1 MRLDRYW
8 IDFTQVEDIGY
19 ARKKQRAQHSA
30 IDDIATSDVLNGHQ
44 QAFIAI
50 CNNVRHRQDLPE
62 WPPSR
67 ISRLVSSPQ
76 AGMDQIGRLKESI
89 AWVESTLRSRTSGWR
104 SCVKLKVQFFSVF
117 AEQGVNESFA
127 DIICECDLHW
137 ELCSALYKCVRRHR
151 ADPTRMPFETLQR
164 GCELLLSV
172 FSKKERMQCQL
183 RDHLYIMSRS
193 IFKSAAEPLFGSWA
207 LWRIDIDVQLT
218 ATLNQLVATTT
229 LTVPR
234 NTLESLTK
242 ISLIAPYRVVAKIVR
257 TACENRGQCA
267 ILLQVLVS
275 LGQLPWLRSSATEP
289 SLLVTVLSDMLNDT
303 DRVHTKS
310 FDQHRYRNF
319 SEFTQRAMTKRSP
332 SGNLVMEP
340 VEFLQECVVPMIDR
354 LITQRAE
361 SSASTAFFS
370 SIVNTLMG
378 LYGSASGGE
387 SSLHHEWLFH
397 GIHFRVLLRLLRL
410 RTMESSWTADSVA
423 THLGRHW
430 GTRTRRKRRDDGKH
444 AEDISRLCDQIVSQ
458 VALQQYIQSILAGT
472 VPGCKDFGDLLDSV
486 AQDSVQLNLESKL
499 LVVPMLQVYR
509 DCIPGKESGFPT
521 LPLSMWP
528 LCRDS
533 LKLFD
538 YQGVLE
544 FEEETLMMQ
553 NQGLLRALVFVMDTG
568 RMCDEAM
575 DDIVQAIKQTRED
588 LVDAQ
593 LYLSNILV
601 PVLYRVLSL
610 SSRSEGHR
618 LLSKGIP
625 AMMRLWGMADPEF
638 FWDVVGDDVAIGSGL
653 RSLGPYWRAFYRGEY
668 RAGQKDTSE
677 IQAAYTEE
685 VTAQD
690 TLLSVLRTS
699 EMLLRFALEPLPQ
712 RNTETVLEVYRMDI
726 GYDVQ
731 VDQLTSLVLSSI
743 RLLRIDWPTVD
754 LDVVLYSFMA
764 LSRMSSIVADQHK
777 QRMFSNR
784 LDLHASAGSGMGDDD
799 DLATWMSEYCYTMQ
813 DDVNPAMEQKQNLA
827 RSRAKDELVLAAM
840 NLSEEV
846 VKRQD
851 AYYDAEKADINLEE
865 AMAMNR
871 LRPGTSSGRASS
883 SASDAM
889 DKGTQA
895 WRNSIMAPAA
905 QRATD
910 AKTDLDVEMTDPDE
924 HAVRTEPST
933 AATTSP
939 ERVSRPTMLS
949 ADQSECLVIALAY
962 LPAQEQQAVQSRLAR
977 LLYKS

>member
-1 MRLDRYW
+1 
-8 IDFTQVEDIGY
+8 
-19 ARKKQRAQHSA
+19 
-30 IDDIATSDVLNGHQ
+30 
-44 QAFIAI
+44 
-50 CNNVRHRQDLPE
+50 
-62 WPPSR
+62 
-67 ISRLVSSPQ
+67 
-76 AGMDQIGRLKESI
+76 
-89 AWVESTLRSRTSGWR
+89 
-104 SCVKLKVQFFSVF
+104 
-117 AEQGVNESFA
+117 
-127 DIICECDLHW
+127 
-137 ELCSALYKCVRRHR
+137 
-151 ADPTRMPFETLQR
+151 
-164 GCELLLSV
+164 
-172 FSKKERMQCQL
+172 
-183 RDHLYIMSRS
+183 MSRS
-193 IFKSAAEPLFGSWA
+193 IFKSASDPLFGSWA

-218 ATLNQLVATTT
+218 ATLNQLVTTTT

-275 LGQLPWLRSSATEP
+275 LGQLPWLRSTATEP
-289 SLLVTVLSDMLNDT
+289 SLLVTVLGDMLNDT
-303 DRVHTKS
+303 DQVHTKS

-319 SEFTQRAMTKRSP
+319 SEFTQRAMIKRSP
-332 SGNLVMEP
+332 SGNLVLEP
-340 VEFLQECVVPMIDR
+340 VEFLQECV
-354 LITQRAE
+354 
-361 SSASTAFFS
+361 
-370 SIVNTLMG
+370 
-378 LYGSASGGE
+378 
-387 SSLHHEWLFH
+387 
-397 GIHFRVLLRLLRL
+397 
-410 RTMESSWTADSVA
+410 
-423 THLGRHW
+423 
-430 GTRTRRKRRDDGKH
+430 
-444 AEDISRLCDQIVSQ
+444 

-472 VPGCKDFGDLLDSV
+472 VPGCKDFDDLLDAV
-486 AQDSVQLNLESKL
+486 AKDSVQLNLESKL
-499 LVVPMLQVYR
+499 LVVPMLQAYR
-509 DCIPGKESGFPT
+509 DCAPGKASSFPT

-538 YQGVLE
+538 YQSVLE
-544 FEEETLMMQ
+544 FEEETSMMQ
-553 NQGLLRALVFVMDTG
+553 NQGLLRALVLVMDIG

-575 DDIVQAIKQTRED
+575 DDIVQAIKQTKEY
-588 LVDAQ
+588 LLDAQ

-601 PVLYRVLSL
+601 PVLYRVLSF

-618 LLSKGIP
+618 LLSKGMP
-625 AMMRLWGMADPEF
+625 AMIRLWGMADPEF

-653 RSLGPYWRAFYRGEY
+653 RSLGPYWGAFYRGGY
-668 RAGQKDTSE
+668 RAEQKDTPE
-677 IQAAYTEE
+677 IPKAYAED
-685 VTAQD
+685 VTTQD

-712 RNTETVLEVYRMDI
+712 RNTEAVLEVYRMDI

-731 VDQLTSLVLSSI
+731 VDHLTSLVLSSI
-743 RLLRIDWPTVD
+743 RLLCIDWSTVD

-764 LSRMSSIVADQHK
+764 LSRMSSIVADQHR

-813 DDVNPAMEQKQNLA
+813 DEVNPAMEQKQNLA

-840 NLSEEV
+840 NVSEEV

-851 AYYDAEKADINLEE
+851 AYYDAEKADIDLEE

-871 LRPGTSSGRASS
+871 LRPGTSSGRVSL

-905 QRATD
+905 KRASD

-924 HAVRTEPST
+924 HAVRTESS
-933 AATTSP
+933 AAALTSP

-977 LLYKS
+977 LLNKS